1 MGKVYRLRGLSKGRC
16 LHILDQN
23 EDTVEI
29 LLWEEIKDE
38 VREGVTYIFENLRIK
53 IFQNTI
59 SLQSVRNKT
68 KVMRAPYQI

>member
-1 MGKVYRLRGLSKGRC
+1 MGKAYRLRALNKGRC

-29 LLWEEIKDE
+29 VLWEEIKDE

-53 IFQNTI
+53 IFQNMV
-59 SLQSVRNKT
+59 SLQSVKNKT